1 MLYSLTLFVVVL
13 ACPTTP
19 LRCLETRAPCR
30 WDFSR
35 SCVFRGERQG
45 DTLFFAS
52 KEKLPTYFSCSF
64 VRAKD
69 TPFRAPLVER
79 RSCFPTPLLRFA
91 PSCYGC
97 AVACRF
103 APIIRFASC
112 MRLRLSCASLL
123 FNASLSFFGF
133 AVLVA
138 SLCIFGFALFVAS
151 LLYSASP
158 CLSLR
163 SVFGFAVVVASLR
176 CAASPLLSLRSVCAA
191 SPRFSLRSSLCT

>member
-1 MLYSLTLFVVVL
+1 MLFSLTLFVVVL

-52 KEKLPTYFSCSF
+52 KEKLPTYFGCSF

-103 APIIRFASC
+103 APVVRFAFC
-112 MRLRLSCASLL
+112 FRLRLSFRFASLFRFAFFFRLRRTCRFALCIRLRRDFASLL
-123 FNASLSFFGF
+123 
-133 AVLVA
+133 
-138 SLCIFGFALFVAS
+138 CWAL
-151 LLYSASP
+151 P
-158 CLSLR
+158 C
-163 SVFGFAVVVASLR
+163 
-176 CAASPLLSLRSVCAA
+176 LSLRSVCAA
-191 SPRFSLRSSLCT
+191 SP